1 MRRVD
6 SIKFK
11 GEFLLFKPK
20 NQINYQ
26 QQEKKPRAQIKYKKP
41 KQQKKIKKN

>member
-11 GEFLLFKPK
+11 GELLLFKPK

-26 QQEKKPRAQIKYKKP
+26 
-41 KQQKKIKKN
+41 